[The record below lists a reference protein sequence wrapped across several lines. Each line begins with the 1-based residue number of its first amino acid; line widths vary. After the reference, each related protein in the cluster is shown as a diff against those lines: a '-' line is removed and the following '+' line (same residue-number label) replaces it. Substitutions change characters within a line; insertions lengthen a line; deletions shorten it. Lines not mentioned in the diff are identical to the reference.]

1 MTGGFSVLGMPK
13 YDLWSIQPWEVLGMA
28 GGTSGEPNG
37 DVHGGGWDL
46 GKPVGWDSDE
56 VKVLAGEVATEAGR
70 SQVPRML
77 QAS

>member
-1 MTGGFSVLGMPK
+1 
-13 YDLWSIQPWEVLGMA
+13 MA

>member
-1 MTGGFSVLGMPK
+1 M
-13 YDLWSIQPWEVLGMA
+13 
-28 GGTSGEPNG
+28 TSGASSPGKVWEWQGEPDG